1 MEIKIGNRITFKIK
15 TGYYQ
20 NLLTPEMMIVLGS
33 IKNKIT
39 KDENSENMPQLE
51 NTEVVL
57 VYFNIFNNE
66 YQHVSRALY
75 KFVPNKSFGQ
85 LSDILP
91 KNVIFQKNFNSEF
104 SYIEVALTDQNSK
117 LLEIEDKMNI
127 TVAIN

>member
-1 MEIKIGNRITFKIK
+1 MEIKIENRITFKIK

-57 VYFNIFNNE
+57 VHFNIFKND

-85 LSDILP
+85 LPDILP
-91 KNVIFQKNFNSEF
+91 KNVIF
-104 SYIEVALTDQNSK
+104 
-117 LLEIEDKMNI
+117 
-127 TVAIN
+127 

>member
-1 MEIKIGNRITFKIK
+1 MEIKIENRITFKIK

-51 NTEVVL
+51 NTEVAL
-57 VYFNIFNNE
+57 VHFNIFKND

-91 KNVIFQKNFNSEF
+91 KNGIF
-104 SYIEVALTDQNSK
+104 
-117 LLEIEDKMNI
+117 
-127 TVAIN
+127 

>member
-1 MEIKIGNRITFKIK
+1 MEIKIENRITFKIK

-57 VYFNIFNNE
+57 VHFNIFNND

-91 KNVIFQKNFNSEF
+91 KNVIF
-104 SYIEVALTDQNSK
+104 
-117 LLEIEDKMNI
+117 
-127 TVAIN
+127 

>member
-1 MEIKIGNRITFKIK
+1 
-15 TGYYQ
+15 
-20 NLLTPEMMIVLGS
+20 MIVLGS

-57 VYFNIFNNE
+57 VHFNIFNND

-85 LSDILP
+85 LSDIWP
-91 KNVIFQKNFNSEF
+91 KNVIF
-104 SYIEVALTDQNSK
+104 
-117 LLEIEDKMNI
+117 
-127 TVAIN
+127 

>member
-1 MEIKIGNRITFKIK
+1 MEIKIENRITFKIK

-57 VYFNIFNNE
+57 VHFNIFKND

-91 KNVIFQKNFNSEF
+91 KNGIFQKNFNSEF
-104 SYIEVALTDQNSK
+104 SYIEVALTDENSK
-117 LLEIEDKMNI
+117 LIEIEDKMNI

>member
-1 MEIKIGNRITFKIK
+1 MEIKIENRITFKIK

-57 VYFNIFNNE
+57 VHFNIFKND
-66 YQHVSRALY
+66 YQHVSRA
-75 KFVPNKSFGQ
+75 
-85 LSDILP
+85 
-91 KNVIFQKNFNSEF
+91 
-104 SYIEVALTDQNSK
+104 
-117 LLEIEDKMNI
+117 
-127 TVAIN
+127 

>member
-1 MEIKIGNRITFKIK
+1 MEIKIENRITFKIK

-85 LSDILP
+85 LPDILP
-91 KNVIFQKNFNSEF
+91 KNVIF
-104 SYIEVALTDQNSK
+104 
-117 LLEIEDKMNI
+117 
-127 TVAIN
+127 

>member
-1 MEIKIGNRITFKIK
+1 MEIKIENRITFKIK

-57 VYFNIFNNE
+57 VHFNIFNND

-85 LSDILP
+85 LSDI
-91 KNVIFQKNFNSEF
+91 
-104 SYIEVALTDQNSK
+104 
-117 LLEIEDKMNI
+117 
-127 TVAIN
+127 

>member
-1 MEIKIGNRITFKIK
+1 MEIKIENRITFKIK

-57 VYFNIFNNE
+57 VHFNIFKND

-85 LSDILP
+85 LSDILT
-91 KNVIFQKNFNSEF
+91 KNGIF
-104 SYIEVALTDQNSK
+104 
-117 LLEIEDKMNI
+117 
-127 TVAIN
+127 

>member
-1 MEIKIGNRITFKIK
+1 
-15 TGYYQ
+15 
-20 NLLTPEMMIVLGS
+20 MIVLGS

-57 VYFNIFNNE
+57 VHFNIFNND

-91 KNVIFQKNFNSEF
+91 KNVIF
-104 SYIEVALTDQNSK
+104 
-117 LLEIEDKMNI
+117 
-127 TVAIN
+127 

>member
-1 MEIKIGNRITFKIK
+1 MEIKIENRITFKIK

-51 NTEVVL
+51 NTEEVL
-57 VYFNIFNNE
+57 VHFNIFNND

-91 KNVIFQKNFNSEF
+91 KNVIF
-104 SYIEVALTDQNSK
+104 
-117 LLEIEDKMNI
+117 
-127 TVAIN
+127 

>member
-1 MEIKIGNRITFKIK
+1 
-15 TGYYQ
+15 
-20 NLLTPEMMIVLGS
+20 MMIVLGS

-57 VYFNIFNNE
+57 VHFNIFNND

-91 KNVIFQKNFNSEF
+91 KNVIF
-104 SYIEVALTDQNSK
+104 
-117 LLEIEDKMNI
+117 
-127 TVAIN
+127 

>member
-57 VYFNIFNNE
+57 VHFNIFNND
-66 YQHVSRALY
+66 YQHLSRALY

-91 KNVIFQKNFNSEF
+91 KNVIF
-104 SYIEVALTDQNSK
+104 
-117 LLEIEDKMNI
+117 
-127 TVAIN
+127 